1 MLENPQAM
9 KNLMTSPMASPNKPQ
24 KKKNSDTSNL
34 EYNNRK
40 LSDSGDKH
48 FSGEKKIQI
57 EEFERKK
64 EEIEKEKEDLKQLA
78 ESEKEKAEVLK
89 NEMEKKLEQMQKE
102 LIKGGDALLLKE
114 KEKEHDKYKLM
125 KKN

>member
-9 KNLMTSPMASPNKPQ
+9 KNLMTSPMTSPNKPH

-34 EYNNRK
+34 DYNNNRK

-48 FSGEKKIQI
+48 FSGEKKIYI

-78 ESEKEKAEVLK
+78 ESEKEKAEILK

-114 KEKEHDKYKLM
+114 KEKEHDK
-125 KKN
+125 